1 MGLWYLQSNYEE
13 NWNCHP
19 WWIQWYPAPD
29 LSKGTLILCAGWSN
43 WLSILFST
51 HFSARP
57 ELLCLYIY
65 LFISITNCSKDF
77 PVAIR
82 KYKGFLDCLCVTSR
96 GHYFIVKSC
105 HRIVSCHPHQR
116 TSDNKNNY
124 TIQFSSMLRTEY
136 VVDAAL
142 QSGPRDSNQFPEIVQ
157 VRRNLPCSFV
167 YVPYMIAQ
175 AFWY

>member
-1 MGLWYLQSNYEE
+1 MGPWYLQSNYEV

-19 WWIQWYPAPD
+19 WWIKRYPAPD
-29 LSKGTLILCAGWSN
+29 LPKGTPILCEGWSN
-43 WLSILFST
+43 RPSILFST
-51 HFSARP
+51 YFSARP
-57 ELLCLYIY
+57 ELLCLCIY
-65 LFISITNCSKDF
+65 LFISITNRSKDF

-82 KYKGFLDCLCVTSR
+82 KYKGLLDCWCVTSR
-96 GHYFIVKSC
+96 GHYFIVKSRY
-105 HRIVSCHPHQR
+105 RIVSCHPHQR
-116 TSDNKNNY
+116 TSNNKNNY

-136 VVDAAL
+136 GVDAAL

-157 VRRNLPCSFV
+157 VRCNLPCSFV